1 MFDLMILSF
10 SENIVLSPS
19 LWRAWDEETQIA
31 YTYYANLHG
40 PEAMRME
47 MCIGYGLKNAAKD
60 KSGKVYEQATK
71 INLFL

>member
-1 MFDLMILSF
+1 M
-10 SENIVLSPS
+10 
-19 LWRAWDEETQIA
+19 A